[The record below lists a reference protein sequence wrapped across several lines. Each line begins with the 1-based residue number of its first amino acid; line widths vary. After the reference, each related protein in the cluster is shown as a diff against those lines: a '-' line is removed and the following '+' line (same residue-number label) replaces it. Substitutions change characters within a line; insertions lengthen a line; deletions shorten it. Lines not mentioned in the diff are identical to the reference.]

1 MLLQFSLIVA
11 PLHALDVGQ
20 MHRGDSMK
28 ADLLSRVLLV
38 GSGIVI
44 ALSVIVTLIAAFTR
58 IGSLT

>member
-1 MLLQFSLIVA
+1 
-11 PLHALDVGQ
+11 
-20 MHRGDSMK
+20 MK